1 MDELKHSRQQDALKP
16 DPCPFCN
23 GAAKLCVLPDSE
35 GYRGWLAVSCTVC
48 GGTYLHV
55 EEVLDR
61 ETLEDF
67 SLEDQAAAV
76 AGWNRRSRP
85 PRVIE
90 PEFVFGY
97 PVRDIIVFA
106 DICRRNEI
114 AEKDL
119 RRFVMNAD
127 AAFRSGF
134 DEVERTIKEQMAD
147 YLARGNLDEGFTVE
161 VGFRGGKAPPKED
174 SHG

>member
-1 MDELKHSRQQDALKP
+1 MDELNQSKQQDALKP

-23 GAAKLCVLPDSE
+23 GTAKLCVIPDSE
-35 GYRGWLAVSCTVC
+35 GYRGWLAVSCTAC

-85 PRVIE
+85 PKAIE
-90 PEFVFGY
+90 PEFVYGY
-97 PVRDIIVFA
+97 PVRDVVVFA
-106 DICRRNEI
+106 EICRCCGI
-114 AEKDL
+114 TKKDL
-119 RRFVMNAD
+119 HGFVMNAE
-127 AAFRSGF
+127 AAYRAGFR
-134 DEVERTIKEQMAD
+134 EVERTINKSLQD
-147 YLARGNLDEGFTVE
+147 FYSRGILDGGCAVK
-161 VGFRGGKAPPKED
+161 VGFRGGKIPPKEG